1 MYAEGIT
8 LNPNAYT
15 GSNLGSTLSR
25 LSGPTGDTQGNSQG
39 ILQSSDSTSTQ
50 PVIVE
55 IKHSTVRK
63 GKAKYQRS
71 TIAFIRE
78 KLTPPTDN
86 PEGVN
91 ADGYTSVVRIIV
103 EKPVISG
110 VISDIAVVNDWA
122 RLYSFFGTTLASAG
136 VPSGAVLKFITRE
149 A

>member
-25 LSGPTGDTQGNSQG
+25 LSGPSGDTQGNSQG
-39 ILQSSDSTSTQ
+39 LLQSSDSTSTK
-50 PVIVE
+50 PVVVE
-55 IKHSTVRK
+55 IKHSIVRR

-71 TIAFIRE
+71 TIAFRRE
-78 KLTPPTDN
+78 KLAPPAEN

-91 ADGYTSVVRIIV
+91 AEGYESEVRLIV
-103 EKPVISG
+103 MKPTITG
-110 VISDIAVVNDWA
+110 VITDIEVVNDWG
-122 RLYSFFGTTLASAG
+122 RLYSFFGTTLAAAG
-136 VPSGAVLKFITRE
+136 TPSGPVQKFLTRE